1 MLALADRSD
10 AWHRKARTFLS
21 STDDTLLIPV
31 TVLPEVA
38 YLLHERIG
46 PASVVAMAERLKL
59 TSIATTDRRH
69 FGAVRPK
76 HAERFTLVP

>member
-1 MLALADRSD
+1 MRDWR
-10 AWHRKARTFLS
+10 
-21 STDDTLLIPV
+21 
-31 TVLPEVA
+31 
-38 YLLHERIG
+38 RIEELMG
-46 PASVVAMAERLKL
+46 EYEAIGMVDASVVAVAERLKL